1 MLKPSARPLLLAA
14 GLAFAAGAPARA
26 QVPTWEDRAFVN
38 VNLGFQLTG
47 RQFGQTLTP
56 IIYDERASVV
66 TTHVVDGGLMPL
78 DVGGGLR
85 IWRSLGVGA
94 AYTHFSATESATVN
108 ASVPHPILFNRPRSA
123 SVLVPLNHVE
133 SAIHL
138 QAVWVLPITERLDV
152 AFSGGPSLMTVKQD
166 LVSGIEI
173 AEESPT
179 FATVT
184 IAKVA
189 IAPQDQHIVGFNGGA
204 DVTYFLT
211 PVIGVGLTV
220 RYVAGSAGL
229 SQSDGNTVT
238 LDMGGFQLGV
248 GARVRIR

>member
-1 MLKPSARPLLLAA
+1 MSKPTARPFLLAV
-14 GLAFAAGAPARA
+14 GLVLAVGAPARA
-26 QVPTWEDRAFVN
+26 QGPTWEDRAFLN
-38 VNLGFQLTG
+38 VNLGFELTA
-47 RQFGQTLTP
+47 RQFDETLTP
-56 IIYDERASVV
+56 VIYDERASLKA
-66 TTHVVDGGLMPL
+66 THLIDAGKMPL
-78 DVGGGLR
+78 DVGGGVRL
-85 IWRSLGVGA
+85 WRSLGAGVD
-94 AYTHFSATESATVN
+94 YMHFSAIENATLD
-108 ASVPHPILFNRPRSA
+108 AQVPHPILFNRPRSA
-123 SVLVPLNHVE
+123 SVQVPLNHVE
-133 SAIHL
+133 SAFHL
-138 QAVWVLPITERLDV
+138 QAVWVLPISERMDV
-152 AFSGGPSLMTVKQD
+152 AVTGGPSLMTVKQD

-220 RYVAGSAGL
+220 RYVAGSAAL